1 MFGFLL
7 NFIMN
12 YKKLADKVRYFKED
26 EKGVAAM
33 CKVMEDMRNEE
44 AKKTKMDDIKNVMES
59 FGVTI
64 EKAMEALK
72 IPVTQWDMYMG
83 LVGKKTL

>member
-1 MFGFLL
+1 
-7 NFIMN
+7 
-12 YKKLADKVRYFKED
+12 
-26 EKGVAAM
+26 M

-44 AKKTKMDDIKNVMES
+44 DKKTKMDDIKNVMES

-72 IPVTQWDMYMG
+72 IPQSQRSTYAE
-83 LVGKKTL
+83 LVGKKTR